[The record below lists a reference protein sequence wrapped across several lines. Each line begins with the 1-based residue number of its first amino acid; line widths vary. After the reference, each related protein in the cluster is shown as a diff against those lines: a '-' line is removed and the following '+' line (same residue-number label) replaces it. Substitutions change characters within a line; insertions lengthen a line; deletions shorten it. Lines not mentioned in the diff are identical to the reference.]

1 MSLWRVWGVIA
12 IPRFEAAVLNQQQQL
27 TFTRL
32 WTSAQP
38 TVNQYVGSLI
48 RESAAA
54 QDVVQNIS
62 VALLKKYP
70 EYDES
75 RPFLPWALGV
85 AKFEVLAHRRDA
97 ARNRLVGNPEFLD
110 QYTAGWAECALEI
123 RDESAALRHCVSELA
138 GRAKSVVTMRYAED
152 LTSQEIAGDL
162 GLSAAN
168 VRTILKRA
176 REALRRCVEKQLPS
190 LGDPA

>member
-1 MSLWRVWGVIA
+1 MLD
-12 IPRFEAAVLNQQQQL
+12 EQQQL
-27 TFTRL
+27 QFTRL
-32 WTSAQP
+32 WTSVQP

-48 RESAAA
+48 RDAAA
-54 QDVVQNIS
+54 VQDVVQNTS
-62 VALLKKYP
+62 VTLLRKYS
-70 EYDES
+70 EYDEAQ
-75 RPFLPWALGV
+75 PFLPWALGV

-97 ARNRLVGNPEFLD
+97 ARDRLVGNPEFLD
-110 QYTAGWAECALEI
+110 QYTAGWVECAIEI
-123 RDESAALRHCVSELA
+123 PNESAALRHCVSDLA

-176 REALRRCVEKQLPS
+176 REALRRCVQKQLGFQ
-190 LGDPA
+190 GDPA